1 MVELLIESGAPIN
14 ALEADGAIHI
24 DSARFVWFLSQD
36 DEEKES
42 FGDIIT
48 IIKDNGGVSAD
59 YCQRPNPRYEP
70 DMKYTPVDLSGASP
84 NLGGS

>member
-1 MVELLIESGAPIN
+1 LNLGAPIN

-59 YCQRPNPRYEP
+59 EV
-70 DMKYTPVDLSGASP
+70 KFVTLDLP
-84 NLGGS
+84 